1 MSAEKTLEI
10 LDVFTPEK
18 RELSVQEISQLLNQ
32 PQSSV
37 YRHLR
42 VLKEKGLV
50 METNGGF
57 YKLGYR
63 LLEMANIV
71 RMDNGLLTVAHP
83 VMRRLTRETGETS
96 ILIVAS
102 GLNAVCLETVTS
114 HHPIKVSSERGKI
127 IPLYGGASSKALLAY
142 MQEEIVDEL
151 FKQQLVKSHTVNT
164 IVDPEK
170 LKADLQQVRDKGYS
184 VSDQEIDEGVFA
196 YGVPIRDINR
206 QVIASLSIAGPRD
219 RMLEKDEKA
228 LIDNLQSGANE
239 IQRYL

>member
-10 LDVFTPEK
+10 LDLFTPER

-50 METNGGF
+50 RETNGGL

-71 RMDNGLLTVAHP
+71 RMDNGLVTVALP
-83 VMRRLTRETGETS
+83 VMRQLTQEIGETS

-102 GLNAVCLETVTS
+102 GLQAVCLETVPS
-114 HHPIKVSSERGKI
+114 SHPIKVSSERGKI

-142 MQEEIVDEL
+142 MKEEIVDEL
-151 FKQQLVKSHTVNT
+151 FRKNMVQTHTANT
-164 IVDPEK
+164 IVDPQQ
-170 LKADLQQVRDKGYS
+170 LKADLQQIRERGYA

-196 YGVPIRDINR
+196 YGVPIRDAQG

-219 RMLEKDEKA
+219 RMLAKDEKA
-228 LIDNLQSGANE
+228 LIDNLQSAANE
-239 IQRYL
+239 IQKYL